1 MKLMAKKILIIDDDK
16 DIVELL
22 TYNLE
27 KTGFSCTGILDGNNT
42 LELAKSIKPDVILL
56 DLMLPGLS
64 GLDILYLL
72 KRNMQLHK
80 TPVIIISALNQKERI
95 SNSFKLGASE
105 YVIKPFQ
112 ISELVKLINK
122 TIKNPVRLLLDSFS

>member
-1 MKLMAKKILIIDDDK
+1 MAKKIMIIDDDK

-27 KTGFSCTGILDGNNT
+27 KEGFDCTGILDGNNT

-64 GLDILYLL
+64 GLDILLLL
-72 KRNMQLHK
+72 KRNMQLSK
-80 TPVIIISALNQKERI
+80 IPVIIISALKQKDRI
-95 SNSFKLGASE
+95 TSSFRIGASE
-105 YVIKPFQ
+105 YIIKPFQ
-112 ISELVKLINK
+112 IAELIKVINK
-122 TIKNPVRLLLDSFS
+122 TLKNPVSYFNLDLTYR